1 MQLKTKFT
9 LLFRQRRCI
18 SILFLLLVSC
28 SGTPS
33 KIGPI
38 GAVENFF
45 GAAISEE
52 PRAAL
57 AARDT
62 LSMGGT
68 AADAAVT
75 AFFVMTVTYPVAVG
89 LGGGGVC
96 IYYDHESNKT
106 ETLDF
111 RAANASAGGNIAVPG
126 TLRGLALLHSRY
138 GRLPWSKLV
147 TPAET
152 MARFGHQITRALV
165 KRLRPQ
171 ANRLSADRAAKQIF
185 LRANRFPLD
194 ESETILQV
202 ELASVLAR
210 IRTRGVSDIY
220 GGNLGQRFVEAAA
233 HRGGRLSISD
243 LRKYR
248 AVWRGTMQT
257 PVGNHTLH
265 FPDIGKDNKFGQ
277 NVFNSIISKSPKLFE
292 PRIFREGK
300 LTSAIDEGQA
310 GLVISDS
317 SGSAVACV
325 FDMGSAFGVAF
336 MVPELG
342 FFMTPADKSG
352 SRGLALLGVNKHL
365 SQTMLAVAGAGGHDS
380 DLVVSNLAI
389 NVMGKGQALNGAMS
403 KKNDGRER
411 IQAIWCPKGIR
422 TTPESCQFATDSQWH
437 GLAAFD
443 TF

>member
-1 MQLKTKFT
+1 ML
-9 LLFRQRRCI
+9 
-18 SILFLLLVSC
+18 LLLVSC

-33 KIGPI
+33 QIGSL
-38 GAVENFF
+38 GGVENFL
-45 GAAISEE
+45 GVAISEE

-62 LSMGGT
+62 LLMGGT
-68 AADAAVT
+68 AADATVA

-96 IYYDHESNKT
+96 IYYDHKSNKT

-111 RAANASAGGNIAVPG
+111 RVANAMAGGSIAVPG

-147 TPAET
+147 APAET

-165 KRLRPQ
+165 KRIGTQ
-171 ANRLSADRAAKQIF
+171 ANRLSFDRAAKQIF
-185 LRANRFPLD
+185 LGANGYPLG
-194 ESETILQV
+194 ESETIVQI
-202 ELASVLAR
+202 ELASVLTR
-210 IRTRGVSDIY
+210 IRTRGVGDIY
-220 GGNLGQRFVEAAA
+220 GGTLGQRFVEAAA
-233 HRGGRLSISD
+233 RHGGKLSNAD

-257 PVGNHTLH
+257 PVGNHILH
-265 FPDIGKDNKFGQ
+265 FPDLGKDNKISQ
-277 NVFNSIISKSPKLFE
+277 KAISSIINKSLKLVE
-292 PRIFREGK
+292 PRSLGVGK
-300 LTSAIDEGQA
+300 ITSPVDEGQA

-325 FDMGSAFGVAF
+325 FDMGSPFGVAF
-336 MVPELG
+336 MAPELG
-342 FFMTPADKSG
+342 VFLTPAGKVGSSG
-352 SRGLALLGVNKHL
+352 LVLLGVNKHL
-365 SQTMLAVAGAGGHDS
+365 SQTVLAVAGAGGQDS
-380 DLVVSNLAI
+380 AVVVPNLAI
-389 NVMGKGQALNGAMS
+389 NVMEKGRTLDSAMAQI
-403 KKNDGRER
+403 NDVNAR
-411 IQAIWCPKGIR
+411 IQGIWCPKGIR
-422 TTPESCQFATDSQWH
+422 TTPESCQFATDSRWH